1 MSENLTTAQ
10 AAQRAGVS
18 RYVLNRAKKAGNLNP
33 IRDNRG
39 ALLWD
44 AGEIDRW
51 AGERAQGAHT
61 VPGDD
66 IAQLR
71 TALADAESRATDA
84 ERRAAVA
91 EALADERAERIADL
105 RRMLP
110 EPGRPARLWPWG
122 RKS

>member
-10 AAQRAGVS
+10 AAQRAGAS
-18 RYVLNRAKKAGNLNP
+18 RFALNRAKKAGLLNP

-71 TALADAESRATDA
+71 TALADAEK
-84 ERRAAVA
+84 RAAVA
-91 EALADERAERIADL
+91 EALAEERAERIADL

-110 EPGRPARLWPWG
+110 EPGRPVRVWPWG